1 MPDKTSRRATVK
13 KPSKTIKQKR
23 AAKRLKVE
31 QANRRDIVA
40 AVIATDELTRT
51 RRRPQKVGTESLGR
65 PRVAGGT
72 HLLAA
77 EWPYLNQP
85 GRDHGT
91 APG

>member
-51 RRRPQKVGTESLGR
+51 RRRPQTGR
-65 PRVAGGT
+65 
-72 HLLAA
+72 H
-77 EWPYLNQP
+77 
-85 GRDHGT
+85 
-91 APG
+91 